1 MTLHTAVEVTTNK
14 KSAGF
19 RILLTVVL
27 LPFFLLPAEL
37 LVKYIRTPGPARRD
51 TIAGSYMPIRLRPNF
66 RGPIG
71 DIQEVITNRY
81 GFRGESDFPRRRPDG
96 EYRILALGDSIGFG
110 FGVQPEETYSRQAEA
125 LLLGGPKRNRIIN
138 AAGQGYSP
146 STYLA
151 YLQAEGFDLEP
162 NLILVQVEPSN
173 DVTDEALL
181 RVVDGADHGLEV
193 RGGRY
198 CVTWDGN
205 LLGSFTMGP
214 YFYERTY
221 LYTMLTRRLLE
232 TLGRLFPRHSALSAP
247 GNLYYHM
254 GFDRF
259 LFTSARLESGWTQS
273 QAALSQIRELAGR
286 RGSSLVL
293 LLTPTLYA
301 FHENRTLNGFGNL
314 LIDRMTDWA
323 RQESIDYIDPR
334 AALAEN
340 GGTALFTDFAHY
352 TPEGHW
358 VLGREIARHLRDNE
372 WKMED

>member
-1 MTLHTAVEVTTNK
+1 MTLQRAVEVTTNR

-19 RILLTVVL
+19 RIVLTVVL
-27 LPFFLLPAEL
+27 LPFFLFPAEL
-37 LVKYIRTPGPARRD
+37 LVKYIRTPGPARQD
-51 TIAGSYMPIRLRPNF
+51 TIPSSYMPIRLRPNF

-71 DIQEVITNRY
+71 DMQEVITNRY
-81 GFRGESDFPRRRPDG
+81 GFRGEPDFPRRRPDG

-110 FGVQPEETYSRQAEA
+110 FGVQPGETYSRQAEA
-125 LLLGGPKRNRIIN
+125 LLTGGPGRIRIIN
-138 AAGQGYSP
+138 AEGQGYSP
-146 STYLA
+146 SMYLA
-151 YLQAEGFDLEP
+151 YLQAECFDLEP

-181 RVVDGADHGLEV
+181 RVVDGGDQGLEV
-193 RGGRY
+193 GGGRY

-205 LLGSFTMGP
+205 LLGSFTLGP

-232 TLGRLFPRHSALSAP
+232 TLGRLFPRHSALSTP
-247 GNLYYHM
+247 GNFYYHM

-259 LFTSARLESGWTQS
+259 LFTSERLESGWTQS
-273 QAALSQIRELAGR
+273 QAALSQIREIASR
-286 RGSSLVL
+286 NGSRFVL

-301 FHENRTLNGFGNL
+301 FHEKRTLNGFGNL

-323 RQESIDYIDPR
+323 RQQSIDTIDPR
-334 AALAEN
+334 AALAGN

-352 TPEGHW
+352 TPEGHR
-358 VLGREIARHLRDNE
+358 VLGREIARYLQDQLR
-372 WKMED
+372 

>member
-1 MTLHTAVEVTTNK
+1 MEGDYCKT
-14 KSAGF
+14 GF
-19 RILLTVVL
+19 T
-27 LPFFLLPAEL
+27 
-37 LVKYIRTPGPARRD
+37 
-51 TIAGSYMPIRLRPNF
+51 
-66 RGPIG
+66 
-71 DIQEVITNRY
+71 
-81 GFRGESDFPRRRPDG
+81 
-96 EYRILALGDSIGFG
+96 EYL
-110 FGVQPEETYSRQAEA
+110 
-125 LLLGGPKRNRIIN
+125 
-138 AAGQGYSP
+138 
-146 STYLA
+146 
-151 YLQAEGFDLEP
+151 
-162 NLILVQVEPSN
+162 
-173 DVTDEALL
+173 
-181 RVVDGADHGLEV
+181 
-193 RGGRY
+193 
-198 CVTWDGN
+198 
-205 LLGSFTMGP
+205 
-214 YFYERTY
+214 
-221 LYTMLTRRLLE
+221 
-232 TLGRLFPRHSALSAP
+232 
-247 GNLYYHM
+247 
-254 GFDRF
+254 RF

>member
-1 MTLHTAVEVTTNK
+1 
-14 KSAGF
+14 
-19 RILLTVVL
+19 
-27 LPFFLLPAEL
+27 
-37 LVKYIRTPGPARRD
+37 
-51 TIAGSYMPIRLRPNF
+51 MPTRLRPNF
-66 RGPIG
+66 RGRVG
-71 DIQEVITNRY
+71 DMQEVTNRY
-81 GFRGESDFPRRRPDG
+81 GFRGEPDFPRQRPDD

-110 FGVQPEETYSRQAEA
+110 FGVLPEETYSRQAETF
-125 LLLGGPKRNRIIN
+125 LSGGPGRIRFMN

-151 YLQAEGFDLEP
+151 YLQAEGIDLTP

-181 RVVDGADHGLEV
+181 RVVDRGDQGLQV

-205 LLGSFTMGP
+205 LLGSFTLGP

-221 LYTMLTRRLLE
+221 LYTLLTRRLLE
-232 TLGRLFPRHSALSAP
+232 TLGRLFPGHSALSTP

-259 LFTSARLESGWTQS
+259 LLTSARLESGWSRS
-273 QAALSQIRELAGR
+273 QAALSQIREIAGR
-286 RGSSLVL
+286 QGSRFVL

-301 FHENRTLNGFGNL
+301 FHENRALNGFGNRL
-314 LIDRMTDWA
+314 MDRMIDWA
-323 RQESIDYIDPR
+323 RQRSIEYIDPR
-334 AALAEN
+334 TALAEN

-352 TPEGHW
+352 TPEGHRI
-358 VLGREIARHLRDNE
+358 LAGEISRHL
-372 WKMED
+372 EDYVP

>member
-1 MTLHTAVEVTTNK
+1 MEVTTSS
-14 KSAGF
+14 KSTGF
-19 RILLTVVL
+19 RIFLTLLL
-27 LPFFLLPAEL
+27 LPFFLFPAEL
-37 LVKYIRTPGPARRD
+37 LVKYIRTPGPARQD
-51 TIAGSYMPIRLRPNF
+51 TIPSRYMPTRLRPNF
-66 RGPIG
+66 RGPVG
-71 DIQEVITNRY
+71 DMQEVTTNRY
-81 GFRGESDFPRRRPDG
+81 GFRGEPDFPRQKPDD

-125 LLLGGPKRNRIIN
+125 LLRGGPGRIRFMN

-151 YLQAEGFDLEP
+151 YLQAEGIDLTP

-181 RVVDGADHGLEV
+181 RVVDRGGEGVAV

-205 LLGSFTMGP
+205 LLGSFTLGP

-221 LYTMLTRRLLE
+221 LYTLLTRRFLE
-232 TLGRLFPRHSALSAP
+232 TLGQLFPRHSALSTP

-259 LFTSARLESGWTQS
+259 LLTSARLESGWSRS
-273 QAALSQIRELAGR
+273 QTSLSQIREIASR
-286 RGSSLVL
+286 QGSRFVL

-301 FHENRTLNGFGNL
+301 FHENQTLNRFGNL
-314 LIDRMTDWA
+314 LVDRMIDWA
-323 RQESIDYIDPR
+323 RQQSIEYIDPR
-334 AALAEN
+334 AALAGN

-352 TPEGHW
+352 TPRGHRI
-358 VLGREIARHLRDNE
+358 LGEEIAGQLEGYLR
-372 WKMED
+372 

>member
-1 MTLHTAVEVTTNK
+1 MQPEETYSRQAEALLLGGPKRNRIINAAGQGYSPSTYLAYLQAEGFDLEPNLILVQVEPFNDVTDE
-14 KSAGF
+14 A
-19 RILLTVVL
+19 LLRVVDGADHGL
-27 LPFFLLPAEL
+27 E
-37 LVKYIRTPGPARRD
+37 V
-51 TIAGSYMPIRLRPNF
+51 
-66 RGPIG
+66 RGG
-71 DIQEVITNRY
+71 T
-81 GFRGESDFPRRRPDG
+81 

-162 NLILVQVEPSN
+162 NLILVQVEPFN